1 MLKESRKNKENGLK
15 VVSLFSGC
23 GGLDLGFE
31 KAGFDIVWANEF
43 DKTIWDTFAL
53 NFPNVPLDKRGIVDI
68 PSNEIPDCDGIIGGP
83 PCQSWSEAGAC
94 RGINDHRGQLFFE
107 YIRALKD
114 KQPLFFLAENVSGI
128 LAYIHKEAYEK
139 ILNEFSLAGY
149 EVSAKLLNAKYYNV
163 PQDRERVIIVG
174 YHKKM
179 GKRFEF
185 LELPNKL
192 LTLRD
197 AIGDLPKPKA
207 ALKYNK
213 TNGDNLKVANHE
225 YMTGNFSTI
234 YMSRNRVR
242 SWEEQSF
249 TIQAGGRHAPI
260 HPKAPKM
267 KFIEK
272 NKRVFIPGKEHLYRR
287 LSVRECARVQTFP
300 DNFIFK
306 YENLA
311 DGYKMVG
318 NAVPVEFACILAR
331 KIVLDLQDYKRRI
344 KNKYCITNKNVKIV
358 KKGQKY
364 NRVVKTKKGTTI
376 FFDVKPS
383 AKEIAEATK

>member
-1 MLKESRKNKENGLK
+1 MHTKNQKNNEEKLKI
-15 VVSLFSGC
+15 VSLFSGC

-31 KAGFDIVWANEF
+31 KAGFEVIWANEF
-43 DKTIWDTFAL
+43 DKTIWDTFTL
-53 NFPNVPLDKRGIVDI
+53 NFPQVSLDKRSIVDI

-107 YIRALKD
+107 YIRVLKD

-128 LAYIHKEAYEK
+128 LANIHKEAFEK
-139 ILNEFSLAGY
+139 ILNEFSAAGY
-149 EVSAKLLNAKYYNV
+149 NISFKLLNAADYNV

-174 YHKKM
+174 YHKKI
-179 GKRFEF
+179 GVSFEF
-185 LELPNKL
+185 PKASGRFLS
-192 LTLRD
+192 LRD
-197 AIGDLPKPKA
+197 AIGNLPEPKP

-213 TNGDNLKVANHE
+213 TNGNSLEIPNHE
-225 YMTGNFSTI
+225 YMIGNFSTI

-242 SWEEQSF
+242 SWDEHSF

-260 HPKAPKM
+260 HPQAPKM

-272 NKRVFIPGKEHLYRR
+272 NKREFVKGKEELYRR
-287 LSVRECARVQTFP
+287 LSVRECARIQTFP

-306 YENLA
+306 YMDIA

-318 NAVPVEFACILAR
+318 NAVPVEFAKMIAE
-331 KIVLDLQDYKRRI
+331 KIIADI
-344 KNKYCITNKNVKIV
+344 
-358 KKGQKY
+358 QKY
-364 NRVVKTKKGTTI
+364 KVENQKKE
-376 FFDVKPS
+376 S
-383 AKEIAEATK
+383 ELSYLEHATR